1 MSILFVLLMFLLI
14 LTISYFRTREEE
26 LPAKP
31 EIWAGPKAPRIE
43 REYGFAIPQGYS
55 FHPGHTWVLHE
66 AAENTRVGLDS
77 FAANLLAPVEQV
89 DVVGPNRWIRQ
100 GQKLMTVK
108 SGDVAVDLLS
118 PVEGVITA
126 INQNAIADPVLT
138 TRDPYKDGWIAII
151 KSPDF
156 AVNQKN
162 LVSGAMVAPWMQNNV
177 TRLSS
182 MAGTMTPALAQDG
195 GLPMTGLL
203 ARLQPEVRC
212 QVVKEFFLN

>member
-14 LTISYFRTREEE
+14 LTISYFRTHDEV
-26 LPAKP
+26 PMKT
-31 EIWAGPKAPRIE
+31 EIWAGPKTPRIE
-43 REYGFAIPQGYS
+43 REYGFAIPQGYN
-55 FHPGHTWVLHE
+55 FHPGHTWVVHE
-66 AAENTRVGLDS
+66 GAENTRVGLDS
-77 FAANLLAPVEQV
+77 FAANVLAPVEQL

-100 GQKLMTVK
+100 GQKLMTLK
-108 SGDVAVDLLS
+108 SGELAVDLLS

-126 INQNAIADPVLT
+126 INQDAIADPSLT
-138 TRDPYKDGWIAII
+138 TRDPYKDGWIAVI

-182 MAGTMTPALAQDG
+182 MAGSMSPALAQDG
-195 GLPMTGLL
+195 GLPVTGLL
-203 ARLQPEVRC
+203 ARVEPEVRR
-212 QVVKEFFLN
+212 QIVKEFFLS

>member
-14 LTISYFRTREEE
+14 LTVSYFRTHEEVSVQ
-26 LPAKP
+26 P
-31 EIWAGPKAPRIE
+31 EVWAGPKAPRIE

-55 FHPGHTWVLHE
+55 FHPGHTWALHE
-66 AAENTRVGLDS
+66 GAENTRVGLDS
-77 FAANLLAPVEQV
+77 FAANLLSPVEQV

-108 SGDVAVDLLS
+108 SGGLAVDLLS

-126 INQNAIADPVLT
+126 INQDAIADPSLT

-156 AVNQKN
+156 AINQKN

-177 TRLSS
+177 TRLSGMVGS
-182 MAGTMTPALAQDG
+182 TSPTLAQDG
-195 GLPMTGLL
+195 GLPVSGLL
-203 ARLQPEVRC
+203 ARVAAEVR
-212 QVVKEFFLN
+212 QQIVKEFFLS